1 MRDHISE
8 KILYHAHVRT
18 LRQLHEDLSSH
29 GIFMEGRSRLR
40 EHGTDQSEQGIGI
53 HNLFSGFSRVISGL
67 KSRRLATTNE
77 KPETKNPPAL
87 SRWKRFRYQLEEAGC
102 RLLEWVIPRL
112 DRESCVKLGILLG
125 DIAYFVDQRGRAV
138 ALSNLECVFG
148 DRYTPGQRR
157 WIARMSYRNFARTM
171 LDLFWAGPL
180 VRGNYQNYV
189 RNEGFEEIR
198 EQLARE
204 GRGTVFM
211 CVHQGNWEWA
221 SLTSGFQDF
230 FNVVVTEN
238 FKNPRL
244 TAIFSRMRQISG
256 QTMIP
261 QENSLLRML
270 KVVKRGGATGMLI
283 DLNLRPSQA
292 ATVIEGFGMKM
303 CVPVLHAV
311 LAQRCNALLVP
322 VETEPFPDGSCR
334 ITAHPGLVF
343 APGATLQQIAQ
354 QCWDYF
360 EPLLRKRP
368 ELWLWPYKHF
378 RFRPKDATRA
388 YPSYSHESSK
398 FEKLL
403 RTIAKEGK

>member
-1 MRDHISE
+1 M
-8 KILYHAHVRT
+8 
-18 LRQLHEDLSSH
+18 
-29 GIFMEGRSRLR
+29 
-40 EHGTDQSEQGIGI
+40 
-53 HNLFSGFSRVISGL
+53 
-67 KSRRLATTNE
+67 
-77 KPETKNPPAL
+77 
-87 SRWKRFRYQLEEAGC
+87 LEEAGC
-102 RLLEWVIPRL
+102 RLLATVLPHL
-112 DRESCVKLGILLG
+112 QREQCVKLGILLG
-125 DIAYFVDQRGRAV
+125 DAAYCLDARGRAV
-138 ALSNLECVFG
+138 ALANLECVFG
-148 DRYTPGQRR
+148 DRYTVPQRR
-157 WIARMSYRNFARTM
+157 WIARLSYRNFARTM
-171 LDLFWAGPL
+171 LDLFWARL
-180 VRGNYQNYV
+180 MVRGTYENYM
-189 RNEGFEEIR
+189 RPEGFAAIR

-204 GRGTVFM
+204 GRGTVFL

-221 SLTSGFQDF
+221 SLVSGFEEF

-244 TAIFSRMRQISG
+244 TAIFSQMRQVSG

-322 VETEPFPDGSCR
+322 VETEPFRDGSCR

-343 APGATLQQIAQ
+343 PPDATLQQISQ

-360 EPLLRKRP
+360 EPILYQRP

-378 RFRPKDATRA
+378 RFRPKGTTRP
-388 YPSYSHESSK
+388 YPFYSHESAK
-398 FEKLL
+398 FDKLL
-403 RTIAKEGK
+403 RTVAKEGGKPK